1 MNKIF
6 TLLPL
11 FFILFIYK
19 STNCQCNY
27 QVRASS
33 LGVVPNSIIKVC
45 SGRAVYLSISRNN
58 CPDLSIKENFDN
70 GSINPNIWEP
80 NPNIDYSNSCPLL
93 QLPAS
98 GKYAWIGNS
107 SAPRKLTTR
116 ALDLSRMEYLEWDMK
131 YGNYL
136 GSGNCNAPTMPGEG
150 VRLQFSLNNG
160 NTWVDFPGSENP
172 PSGVFGSTNY
182 IAGSGYYW
190 TPDSINLLVNPYYKW
205 NRYRTNIP
213 DLIKTPGVK
222 IRFFQSNCSTDS
234 SDYWGIDNFNL
245 VSVPKV
251 TYNWSHGSHLMN
263 PNPVYPTT
271 STWYHV
277 YIIDSTFIPI
287 KVFRDSVFVMIE
299 TNGLTASFTSP
310 DNVCSSKEVDVVY
323 TGNAG
328 VYDTFTWNFGTDS
341 YIISGSGMGPY
352 KIRYD
357 SFFPDSVIYTISL
370 LINENSSCASF
381 ASKNI
386 SIYGNPTISFMIQ
399 PYMPE
404 GCPPLTLDFM
414 NETEPENTSLLWS
427 FGDDSTSTENNPK
440 HTYIKSGNFDVSV
453 FAQTQLGCKDSVTIN
468 NFVKV
473 YENDTPNIRLVD
485 NTLYTD
491 IYQGALYE
499 WYKNNEFVYGSTDNF
514 YTPLE
519 HNYYHV
525 VKRNLM
531 HGCVSAPSEKI
542 LSFEKT
548 AIYKDDAIFNNLTHD
563 YFSIKYNELV
573 KKIEIY
579 NADGLK
585 VKEFSQKNLLNN
597 YSVEEL
603 GNGIYFVRLFIDD
616 VISTKKLI
624 KY

>member
-1 MNKIF
+1 MKRLIYPFLCFVIIF
-6 TLLPL
+6 FTT
-11 FFILFIYK
+11 K
-19 STNCQCNY
+19 VHTQCNY

-33 LGVVPNSIIKVC
+33 LGVAPNSIIKVC

-80 NPNIDYSNSCPLL
+80 NPNIDYSNPCPIL

-136 GSGNCNAPTMPGEG
+136 GTGQCNAPTMPGEG
-150 VRLQFSLNNG
+150 IRLQFSLNNG

-190 TPDSINLLVNPYYKW
+190 TPDTINLLVNPYYKW

-213 DLIKTPGVK
+213 DQIKTPGVK
-222 IRFFQSNCSTDS
+222 IRFFQSNCSSDS

-263 PNPVYPTT
+263 PNPVYPTA

-277 YIIDSTFIPI
+277 NIIDSTFIPI
-287 KVFRDSVFVMIE
+287 KVYRDSVFVMIV
-299 TNGLTASFTSP
+299 TNGPTASFTVP

-341 YIISGSGMGPY
+341 YIISGNGMGPY
-352 KIRYD
+352 KIGYNYI
-357 SFFPDSVIYTISL
+357 FPDSVINTISL

-381 ASKNI
+381 TSKDINI
-386 SIYGNPTISFMIQ
+386 LKDPEISYMLL
-399 PYMPE
+399 PYLSE
-404 GCPPLTLDFM
+404 GCPPFTVEFI
-414 NETEPENTSLLWS
+414 NESEPLNAQFLWN
-427 FGDDSTSTENNPK
+427 FGDGQSSTDKSPK
-440 HTYIKSGNFDVSV
+440 HIFENPGNFDIKLV
-453 FAQTQLGCKDSVTIN
+453 AEYLGCKDSATIIN
-468 NFVKV
+468 LVKV

-499 WYKNNEFVYGSTDNF
+499 WYKNNEFVYGSSDNF
-514 YTPLE
+514 YTPFE
-519 HNYYHV
+519 YDYYHV
-525 VKRNLM
+525 VKTNKY
-531 HGCVSAPSEKI
+531 GCVSAPSSKI

-548 AIYKDDAIFNNLTHD
+548 EIYKDDVIFNNLTHD

-597 YSVEEL
+597 YSVDEL